1 MEPLLTLFQSAE
13 LVPGAQIRG
22 AGELSLGAIHDW
34 ALAEHWKI
42 GLGGLYAFDFAPSS
56 SGASPTASYGG
67 TPRGAM
73 AFVRLVAE

>member
-1 MEPLLTLFQSAE
+1 LKF
-13 LVPGAQIRG
+13 
-22 AGELSLGAIHDW
+22 
-34 ALAEHWKI
+34 

-56 SGASPTASYGG
+56 PKFSPAAGYGG